1 MVNALDVQP
10 IVKTVIKTHHVSNA
24 ILGIFYSSRVV
35 FQTALNRLF
44 LAIVFVYHAQVI
56 AVLVAVLHSALNVKV
71 IFLFCI
77 WEYV

>member
-24 ILGIFYSSRVV
+24 VLVIFYSSKVV

-44 LAIVFVYHAQVI
+44 LAIVLVYHVQVI
-56 AVLVAVLHSALNVKV
+56 AVHVAVLHGALNVQV